1 MRKNFINRR
10 HYQFCGR
17 RGQWT
22 ILSRES
28 QGCWISFSA
37 VDNIIAGITRVLDII
52 LEVYM
57 WVIIIRALISW
68 VSPDPYNPIVQ
79 LLSRL
84 TEPMLRPIRKLVP
97 PHKVG
102 IDLSPLIAV
111 LFIIFLQYAVI
122 KNLYRLAYSLG

>member
-1 MRKNFINRR
+1 M
-10 HYQFCGR
+10 
-17 RGQWT
+17 
-22 ILSRES
+22 
-28 QGCWISFSA
+28 
-37 VDNIIAGITRVLDII
+37 DNIIMGVARVLEIV

-57 WVIIIRALISW
+57 WVIIVRALISW
-68 VSPDPYNPIVQ
+68 VNPDPYNPIVQ

-84 TEPMLRPIRKLVP
+84 TEPMLRPIRKLAP